1 MLGFGL
7 THHLETVELV
17 GHLFDLL
24 LLTRLFD
31 LDARRIPAAVLERY
45 S

>member
-1 MLGFGL
+1 MGVGL

-17 GHLFDLL
+17 GYLLDLL

-31 LDARRIPAAVLERY
+31 FDARRIPAVVLEQHK

>member
-17 GHLFDLL
+17 GHLLDLL

-31 LDARRIPAAVLERY
+31 FNARCVPAAILERH